1 MAQPKGPTSLD
12 LDDTGKRMKGAVAA
26 LKHEFGGLRTGR
38 ASASLLEPVVVEAY
52 GSSMPITQVGT
63 INVPEPRMISVQV
76 WDRGMVQAV
85 DKAIRSAG
93 LGLNPMI
100 DGSLIRVP
108 IPQLT
113 EERRKELGKIAHK
126 YAEAAKVAVR
136 NVRRDAMDLL
146 KRLEKDHHLGEDERK
161 TQEDKVQKLTDQTIK
176 EIDDA
181 LTVKDKE
188 IMQV

>member
-1 MAQPKGPTSLD
+1 MAQAKGPTSLD
-12 LDDTGKRMKGAVAA
+12 LDDVGKRMKGAVAS

-93 LGLNPMI
+93 LGLNPMV

-126 YAEAAKVAVR
+126 YAEAARVAVR

-146 KRLEKDHHLGEDERK
+146 KKLEKDHHLGEDERK

-176 EIDDA
+176 EIDESLA
-181 LTVKDKE
+181 AKDKE